1 VKTALLRG
9 RRPTLAPDWIG
20 FLAFRESFELLL
32 GAIPTPT
39 LFLLGARAGTN
50 AKGRFCKARKN
61 LCCGSI
67 EPLSSGEPNVVFRR
81 VSPIAPNPGEC
92 LLTEPTPAV
101 RPWSRERVF
110 MPQSAPRQP
119 NQIVSF
125 ERNQIL

>member
-1 VKTALLRG
+1 MKTALLRG

-50 AKGRFCKARKN
+50 AKGRFCKARTN

-67 EPLSSGEPNVVFRR
+67 EPLSSGEPNVVVFRR
-81 VSPIAPNPGEC
+81 N
-92 LLTEPTPAV
+92 LTV
-101 RPWSRERVF
+101 RPRSGE
-110 MPQSAPRQP
+110 
-119 NQIVSF
+119 
-125 ERNQIL
+125 